1 MSFLKELSE
10 VQREAAQ
17 TLNGPVMIIAGA
29 GSGKTRVLTYR
40 IAHLMSC
47 GVPPYEILALTFT
60 NKAANEMKERIRRLV
75 GEKAQDLWMGTFH
88 SMFARILRREA
99 VHVGYTQAFTI
110 YDTEDSLGVI
120 KRSMES
126 LSISTQIVNPQA
138 VRSRISN
145 AKNQMVP
152 PAEFASIASDLMDQQ
167 VAKIYAE
174 YERRLRRSNAMDF
187 DDLLLRP
194 LELFERH
201 PDILTKYQHRFKF
214 FLVDEFQDTN
224 RAQYAVTRILASR
237 FRNICVVGDDAQSIY
252 AFRGAD
258 IRNILDFAKDYS
270 DCKTF
275 RLEENYRSTKRI
287 LAAADRLIGYNVD
300 RLKKTLWTRNTE
312 GEMIT
317 RFSCADDR
325 DEAQHIVHAIGE
337 EVRSRGVDLKDIAVL
352 YRTNAQSRALEDAL
366 RRSGIPY
373 EIVGGVRFYER
384 KEIKDVLAYL
394 RLLVNE
400 GDDESLQRVINY
412 PTRGLGDVS
421 LEHLRTVAEKKNLP
435 LFKALPL
442 MRDHPS
448 VTDRARRSFAE
459 FHTLIEKYRSLRS
472 GMSLSEVT
480 RALVDE
486 LGVLRHYKE
495 EGTPESIAR
504 WENVQELL
512 SAITEFADSREDATL
527 ESFLEEVALVADI
540 DIWEGVKNVVTLMT
554 LHSSK
559 GLEFPV
565 VFITGLEEGLL
576 PFYSSTLDRTA
587 LEEERRLAYVG
598 MTRAKTKLYL
608 THAKMRYR
616 FGEPS
621 YQTASQFLTE
631 IGDDHVEVLES
642 RTGFRRSTLDSWG
655 NGRSRASKA
664 ASWKA
669 ESVSD
674 GFQPDPFPDYESESQ
689 EVLEIKRGSLVVHE
703 VFGKGKVIEVSGGG
717 EMRKASVRFESVGVK
732 NLVLKFA
739 KLRPV

>member
-99 VHVGYTQAFTI
+99 VHLGYTQAFTI

-152 PAEFASIASDLMDQQ
+152 PAEYASIASDLMDQQ

-448 VTDRARRSFAE
+448 VTDRARRSFVE

-540 DIWEGVKNVVTLMT
+540 DIWEGIKNVVTLMT

-689 EVLEIKRGSLVVHE
+689 EVIEIKRGSLVVHE

>member
-99 VHVGYTQAFTI
+99 VHLGFTQAFTI

-138 VRSRISN
+138 VRSRIST

-152 PAEFASIASDLMDQQ
+152 PAEYASIASDLMDQQ

-194 LELFERH
+194 LELFERY

-224 RAQYAVTRILASR
+224 RAQYAVTRTLASR

-300 RLKKTLWTRNTE
+300 RLKKTLWTRNAE

-317 RFSCADDR
+317 RLSCADDR

-352 YRTNAQSRALEDAL
+352 YRTNAQSRGLEDAL

-435 LFKALPL
+435 LYKALPL

-448 VTDRARRSFAE
+448 VTERARRSFIE

-512 SAITEFADSREDATL
+512 SAITEFADSKDDATL
-527 ESFLEEVALVADI
+527 ESFLEEVALVSDI

-576 PFYSSTLDRTA
+576 PFSSSTLDRTA

-642 RTGFRRSTLDSWG
+642 RTAFRKSTLDSWG
-655 NGRSRASKA
+655 NGRRRASKA

-689 EVLEIKRGSLVVHE
+689 EVIEIKRGSLVVHE

-739 KLRPV
+739 KLRPA